1 MRAWSAALNAHSA
14 AYQSH
19 INLGRETSTGKLK
32 MQIVLPLVGGGVL
45 ATVPCQGLPPLPSH
59 ICNTNLPP
67 LPTPSFFTFP
77 GSKGRQNTG
86 GKRKGFM
93 LPAQH
98 LTSQPSLSQ
107 DPKVGQ
113 KHQACLSLIPCLIV
127 PPRKQREMGHDPEI
141 SVVIPKLDGLS
152 PKRIS
157 FGPTQGFSK

>member
-1 MRAWSAALNAHSA
+1 MPIQQLTKV
-14 AYQSH
+14 
-19 INLGRETSTGKLK
+19 TSIWGEKHQLENSK
-32 MQIVLPLVGGGVL
+32 CRLSCLLWGEAVL

-67 LPTPSFFTFP
+67 PPTPSFFIFP

-86 GKRKGFM
+86 GKRKGSM

-107 DPKVGQ
+107 DSKVGQ
-113 KHQACLSLIPCLIV
+113 KHQACLPLIPCLIV

-141 SVVIPKLDGLS
+141 SVVIPKFDGLS
-152 PKRIS
+152 PKRIN